1 MKKFKRAFCTNTRL
15 MGTMMLMVEW
25 FYGFDIDM
33 GSGEDLENRNKKEA
47 LDLGYDRGLV
57 SHVFILDA
65 EGLGISD
72 LYILKDMDQEARDL
86 FYRKKYGGLGG
97 VNIDLGEDQVAYLV
111 KKYKRKNE
119 WYNKPLPEDFEEVY
133 QDFYNGYDTESV
145 DTVALFDSLCKEME
159 SEYEFVNYMIMRF
172 VARDWDGL
180 LHYSGSELVA
190 ASHIS
195 QINGALLYNYIERK
209 SQDRYLC
216 RAIYEDIDGYYDA
229 NIVVNIAHEDV
240 EEDRLVYY
248 DKPKKYS
255 LRSFMVISK
264 EEIYDYEVFD
274 MISKPE
280 IVDIYQPIDDD
291 YDMSELASELRGIY
305 PGIQEL
311 AYEKGILFTQYYQDN
326 SHLDSQVY
334 LINNDLMFNIFLT
347 ENILYLATFD
357 LDTRSFVEYVFK
369 DSFGEKIRLVDSL
382 EFEQNLLFDFVESG
396 NDDFY
401 DFLDN

>member
-25 FYGFDIDM
+25 SYGFDIDM
-33 GSGEDLENRNKKEA
+33 GSGEDLENRNTEEA
-47 LDLGYDRGLV
+47 LDFGYDRGLV

-97 VNIDLGEDQVAYLV
+97 VNIDLREDQVAYLV
-111 KKYKRKNE
+111 KKYRRKNE

-133 QDFYNGYDTESV
+133 QDFYDGYDTESV

-180 LHYSGSELVA
+180 LHYSGSDLVA

-255 LRSFMVISK
+255 LRSFMVMSK
-264 EEIYDYEVFD
+264 EDIYDYEVFD

-291 YDMSELASELRGIY
+291 HDMSKLASKLRGIY

-357 LDTRSFVEYVFK
+357 LDTRSFVEYVFR

-396 NDDFY
+396 NDDIY